1 MSAPAGS
8 AGDRASAK
16 PVTDHRSLGRLGW
29 QVSAVGYGMWSLGG
43 DVSGWTGGS
52 DDENRVALQEAVS
65 LGCNFFDTAWIY
77 GRGHSESLLGE
88 LRRANPTRR
97 LYCATKLPPKDRH
110 WPSTR
115 QSKLEDVFPPD
126 HIKEYTEKSLKN
138 LGVDCIDLLQF
149 HVWED
154 AWANDTRWQR
164 AIGDLKSQGLI
175 AGVGVSVNRWEPW
188 NGMATLRTGLIDTVQ
203 VIYNIFDQAP
213 EDKLFPL
220 CKERSIGIIARVPFD
235 EGSLT
240 GALTAASKWP
250 KEDFRATYFGPE
262 NRPETLRRIEALKK
276 IVPQGMTL
284 PEMALRFI
292 LSNPLVA
299 TAIPGMRKPSHVR
312 ANMAAG
318 DGVPLPA
325 ALMQELRKHRWDR
338 EPAPW
343 SD

>member
-1 MSAPAGS
+1 MSSPARPSTSGAPTKGVA
-8 AGDRASAK
+8 DFR
-16 PVTDHRSLGRLGW
+16 TLGRLGW
-29 QVSAVGYGMWSLGG
+29 QISAIGYGMWSMGG

-52 DDENRVALQEAVS
+52 DEEHRLALQEAVS

-88 LRRANPTRR
+88 IRRANPTRK
-97 LYCATKLPPKDRH
+97 LYCVTKLPPKDLH

-115 QSKLEDVFPPD
+115 ASKLEDVFPPD
-126 HIKEYTEKSLKN
+126 HIKQYAEKSLKN

-154 AWANDTRWQR
+154 AWANDERWQR
-164 AIGDLKSQGLI
+164 AIADLKSQGLV

-213 EDKLFPL
+213 EDELFPL
-220 CKERSIGIIARVPFD
+220 CKERSIGVIARVPFD
-235 EGSLT
+235 EGSLAGT
-240 GALTAASKWP
+240 LTMASRWP
-250 KEDFRATYFGPE
+250 KDDFRSMYFGPE
-262 NRPETLRRIEALKK
+262 NLPETVRRVEALKK
-276 IVPQGMTL
+276 IAPTIMTL

-292 LSNPLVA
+292 LSNPMVG
-299 TAIPGMRKPSHVR
+299 TAIPGMRKIAHVR
-312 ANMAAG
+312 GNMATG
-318 DGVPLPA
+318 DGTRLPDG
-325 ALMQELRKHRWDR
+325 LMKELRKHRWDR